1 MPVIKTRG
9 QAKAKPAARTA
20 ARGTAR
26 KSATA
31 PKRRTAAKP
40 SNGRKAKATPQRVN
54 RSSKMPEGVSKSQ
67 INSILN
73 PLAAS
78 SKRRNKHYEDWK
90 SEVASVNELIVDAL
104 DAEIPVKDIVEHA
117 DVSRQHVYK
126 IIADIDA
133 GKRSDNGQAT
143 GEAGRPAAKPK
154 ARRSAGS
161 KRITRST
168 NGRKA
173 PAKAK
178 PKVGTST
185 GRPRIRA
192 RA

>member
-9 QAKAKPAARTA
+9 QAKAKPATRKPA

-31 PKRRTAAKP
+31 PKRRAAAKP
-40 SNGRKAKATPQRVN
+40 SNGRKAKAAPQRIN
-54 RSSKMPEGVSKSQ
+54 RSSKMPEGVSKAEV
-67 INSILN
+67 NKILN
-73 PLAAS
+73 PLAS
-78 SKRRNKHYEDWK
+78 SAKRRNKHYADWK
-90 SEVASVNELIVDAL
+90 SEVSTVNELIVDAL
-104 DAEIPVKDIVEHA
+104 DAEIPVKDIVESA

-173 PAKAK
+173 PAK
-178 PKVGTST
+178 VGTST